1 MTNSPVVLP
10 KAPWWLF
17 LGTGILWIIYA
28 WIVLRFDDASVA
40 AVSVLAG
47 LVVLFAAASELLHA
61 FVAPGWRWLHAILA
75 GLFTITGIVIL
86 FRPGTGFAWL
96 AAFVGWYLLIK
107 GFFDVVMG
115 FVTKSENDAW
125 WLLVLV
131 GVVEVLLGFWA
142 AGSWVRSAFLLV
154 ALVAGVAL
162 ARGIAD
168 IVLAFQLRQF
178 NKAVD
183 RVPSGRFTAPPG
195 AAAAGP
201 AAP

>member
-1 MTNSPVVLP
+1 MANPRSL
-10 KAPWWLF
+10 APWWLF
-17 LGTGILWIIYA
+17 LVTGILWIVYA
-28 WIVLRFDDASVA
+28 WVVLRFDDASVA

-47 LVVLFAAASELLHA
+47 LVVLFAAASELMMA
-61 FVAPGWRWLHAILA
+61 FLAPAWRWLHALLG
-75 GLFTITGIVIL
+75 GLFAITGIIIL

-107 GFFDVVMG
+107 GFFDVVIG
-115 FVTKSENDAW
+115 FVSKPENDAW
-125 WLLVLV
+125 WLSVLV

-162 ARGIAD
+162 AHGIAD
-168 IVLAFQLRQF
+168 IVLAFRLRGTI
-178 NKAVD
+178 
-183 RVPSGRFTAPPG
+183 SRFTRPG
-195 AAAAGP
+195 AAAPGP

>member
-1 MTNSPVVLP
+1 MADARSLAPR
-10 KAPWWLF
+10 APWWLF
-17 LGTGILWIIYA
+17 LVTGILWIVYA
-28 WIVLRFDDASVA
+28 WIVLRFDNASVA

-47 LVVLFAAASELLHA
+47 LVVLFAAASELMMA
-61 FVAPGWRWLHAILA
+61 VVSPGWRWLHALLGILFA
-75 GLFTITGIVIL
+75 ITGIIIL

-107 GFFDVVMG
+107 GFFDVVIG
-115 FVTKSENDAW
+115 FVTKPVNDAW
-125 WLLVLV
+125 WLSVLV

-162 ARGIAD
+162 AHGIAD
-168 IVLAFQLRQF
+168 IVLAFRLRGTISHF
-178 NKAVD
+178 T
-183 RVPSGRFTAPPG
+183 GRG
-195 AAAAGP
+195 AAAPGP

>member
-1 MTNSPVVLP
+1 MADARSLAPR
-10 KAPWWLF
+10 APWWLF
-17 LGTGILWIIYA
+17 LVTGILWIVYG
-28 WIVLRFDDASVA
+28 WIVLRFDNASVA

-47 LVVLFAAASELLHA
+47 LVVLFAAASELMMA
-61 FVAPGWRWLHAILA
+61 FLAPGWRWLHALLG
-75 GLFTITGIVIL
+75 GLFAITGIIIL

-115 FVTKSENDAW
+115 FVTKPVNDAW
-125 WLLVLV
+125 WLSVLV
-131 GVVEVLLGFWA
+131 GVVEVVLGFWA

-162 ARGIAD
+162 AHGIAD
-168 IVLAFQLRQF
+168 IVLAFRLRGT
-178 NKAVD
+178 V
-183 RVPSGRFTAPPG
+183 SGFTGRG
-195 AAAAGP
+195 AAAPGP

>member
-1 MTNSPVVLP
+1 MARPLAP
-10 KAPWWLF
+10 RAPWWLF
-17 LGTGILWIIYA
+17 LVTGILWILYA
-28 WIVLRFDDASVA
+28 WIVLRFDNASVA

-47 LVVLFAAASELLHA
+47 LVVLFAAASELMMA
-61 FVAPGWRWLHAILA
+61 YVAPGWRWLHALLGGVFA
-75 GLFTITGIVIL
+75 ITGIVIL

-107 GFFDVVMG
+107 GFFDVVLG
-115 FVTKSENDAW
+115 FVTKPVNDAW
-125 WLLVLV
+125 WLSVIV

-162 ARGIAD
+162 AHGIAD
-168 IVLAFQLRQF
+168 IVLAFRLRG
-178 NKAVD
+178 AM
-183 RVPSGRFTAPPG
+183 SGFTGRG